1 MNECNCLQAH
11 SLTLPGSYSR
21 LLLNQTHDWKEGL
34 ATGCWTETSEFCVDV
49 VSQPGQSPLDITV
62 PDPSDI
68 GALLNLTGTLTV
80 GLDDGVGTCPS

>member
-1 MNECNCLQAH
+1 MNVIANKSVLSPSPAPTPR
-11 SLTLPGSYSR
+11 SSSIKP
-21 LLLNQTHDWKEGL
+21 HDWKEGL

-49 VSQPGQSPLDITV
+49 VSQTGQSPLDITV

-80 GLDDGVGTCPS
+80 GLDDGVGTCPP